1 MSKWVDWLT
10 AAFAKNTKLTMAQ
23 QQRLAS
29 WRKLPQPALEH
40 SFTQSRYVVVDV
52 ETTGLN
58 LLQDRLISIGAV
70 AVVGGRILLEDSFS
84 AVLQQREASSK
95 ENILVHGISGSK
107 QREGLPPEEVLLAFL
122 EFVDLSPLVAFHVE
136 FDETMVRRAMRTY
149 LKFNFKHPWLDLAYV
164 MPALEPAKAAK
175 CRSLDDWVDTFGIR
189 IDMRHDAL
197 ADALATAQLLQVA
210 LALAGKRGEASFVA
224 LRDFEKAQRWVS
236 RIT

>member
-10 AAFAKNTKLTMAQ
+10 AVFVKNTRLTMAQ

-29 WRKLPQPALEH
+29 CRKLSRPALED

-70 AVVGGRILLEDSFS
+70 AVVGGRLLLEDSFS

-107 QREGLPPEEVLLAFL
+107 QREGLPPEDALLAFL
-122 EFVDLSPLVAFHVE
+122 EFVGSSPLVAFHVE

-149 LKFNFKHPWLDLAYV
+149 LKFNFKHPWLDLAYA
-164 MPALEPAKAAK
+164 MPALEPSRAAS
-175 CRSLDDWVDTFGIR
+175 CRSLDDWVNTFGIR

-210 LALAGKRGEASFVA
+210 LALAGKRGEASFAA
-224 LRDFEKAQRWVS
+224 LLDFEKAQRWVS
-236 RIT
+236 RIA